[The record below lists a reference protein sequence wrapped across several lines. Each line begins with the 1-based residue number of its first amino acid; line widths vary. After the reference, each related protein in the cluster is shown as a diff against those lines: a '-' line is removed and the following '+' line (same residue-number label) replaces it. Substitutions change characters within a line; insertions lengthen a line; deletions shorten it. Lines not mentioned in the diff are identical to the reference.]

1 MRSSTLLL
9 ASLAVLLS
17 LFVHVSADGHRGR
30 GVAQNGESKN
40 KEEKEEKE
48 SDQEE
53 EEEEEGK
60 MKDLADRQYNYYIL
74 CSNIYIV

>member
-17 LFVHVSADGHRGR
+17 IFVHVSADGHRGR

-53 EEEEEGK
+53 EEEEGN
-60 MKDLADRQYNYYIL
+60 MKDLADRQYSYYIL
-74 CSNIYIV
+74 C